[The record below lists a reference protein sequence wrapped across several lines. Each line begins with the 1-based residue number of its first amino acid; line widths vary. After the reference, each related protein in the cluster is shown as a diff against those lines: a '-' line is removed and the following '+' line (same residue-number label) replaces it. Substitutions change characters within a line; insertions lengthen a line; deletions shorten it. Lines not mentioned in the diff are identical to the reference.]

1 MENERQLID
10 KILRLKKE
18 KRAVILAHYYTIP
31 EVQQVADFTGDSLA
45 LSARAAETDAEIIL
59 FAGVH
64 FKKCCCRN
72 PRRDVRWRIP
82 AARRISSVF

>member
-45 LSARAAETDAEIIL
+45 LSARSMPTW
-59 FAGVH
+59 
-64 FKKCCCRN
+64 K
-72 PRRDVRWRIP
+72 
-82 AARRISSVF
+82 

>member
-64 FKKCCCRN
+64 FM
-72 PRRDVRWRIP
+72 
-82 AARRISSVF
+82 AETARRYWGVPFWKAYGLWMENAW